1 MSAAY
6 TIRVR
11 KFLSNPLLE
20 RKQFVLEV
28 LHPERANVSKSELKE
43 KLSKLFKVADDKCII
58 LFGFQTAFGGGRSSG
73 FGLIYDSLAACQKF
87 EKRYVFKNFLNLS
100 DLFCILVIVWCV
112 VVSFLNVKT
121 LLVAVLRR
129 ISRIVRKKLEELKRQ
144 S

>member
-73 FGLIYDSLAACQKF
+73 FGLIYDSLASCQKF
-87 EKRYVFKNFLNLS
+87 EKRYRLVRCGVASKRENVVGRRAKKDIKNRQKKVRGTEKAKLA
-100 DLFCILVIVWCV
+100 
-112 VVSFLNVKT
+112 VSG
-121 LLVAVLRR
+121 
-129 ISRIVRKKLEELKRQ
+129 KK
-144 S
+144 